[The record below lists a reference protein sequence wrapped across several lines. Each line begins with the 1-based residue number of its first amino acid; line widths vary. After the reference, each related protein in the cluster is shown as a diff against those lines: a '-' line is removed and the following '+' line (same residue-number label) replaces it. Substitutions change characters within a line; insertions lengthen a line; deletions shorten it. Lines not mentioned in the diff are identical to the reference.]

1 MVSLHPKV
9 VGLWRLQGGIQFLLF
24 AGPASATAGV
34 VLAHNIGTWSI
45 IFPLLFALFE
55 LIRLMVWPM
64 LAYDH
69 FRYQIRERDLLIER
83 GVLFRTTSCI
93 PLDRI
98 QHIDTNQG
106 AIERTLGLFQVV
118 IYTAAGLSAD
128 AIIPGLDQETA
139 QQLRDQLARSRG
151 DDGV

>member
-1 MVSLHPKV
+1 MLPLDPKV
-9 VGLWRLQGGIQFLLF
+9 IGLWRIQGGIQFLLF
-24 AGPASATAGV
+24 TTPVMGTIGLLLSQNVGLWSA
-34 VLAHNIGTWSI
+34 
-45 IFPLLFALFE
+45 IFPTLFALFE
-55 LIRLMVWPM
+55 LTRLLLWPSI
-64 LAYDH
+64 AYDH
-69 FRYQIRERDLLIER
+69 FHYQLRERDLLIER

-128 AIIPGLDQETA
+128 AIIPGLTFETA
-139 QQLRDQLARSRG
+139 HQLRDRLAHSRG